1 VSRIADLQPIN
12 HPQEILMN
20 ASRLSRRRVLWALPG
35 SAALMSSSAFAQS
48 GPIKIGGTMPLT
60 GGNASIGKV
69 AQATAQ
75 IWADDI
81 NKRGG
86 LLGRKVEL
94 VIYDD
99 QTNPTLVPGLY
110 TKLLDVDKVDLLA
123 GTGTN
128 LVAPAMPLLIERKR
142 LIVANLALAVNDPFN
157 YDKYFQIMPYGAN
170 GKEELAR
177 GFFEIAAKL
186 NPKPKTVALVGADAE
201 FANNALEGAREHAKR
216 LGFRV
221 VYDKS
226 YPPNQVDFLSV
237 VRAIAATKPD
247 LVFVGSYVADTSGLV
262 RAAAEVKLKCTMFGG
277 AMVGLQVAA
286 LKQQLSGV
294 INGVVNYELYLP
306 EPTMQFQGTRELI
319 NRYRA
324 VAGAQGLDQLGFYVP
339 PTTFAQLQVL
349 EQAVTATKS
358 LQDEVLADYLRKNSF
373 KTVMGD
379 IRFGARGEWAEP
391 RILMT
396 QFQKV
401 NGKELGQFDQPGT
414 QVILYPEKF
423 KSGQLVTP
431 FPIGG

>member
-1 VSRIADLQPIN
+1 
-12 HPQEILMN
+12 MN
-20 ASRLSRRRVLWALPG
+20 MSSLSRRRVLWALPG
-35 SAALMSSSAFAQS
+35 SAALMSSPSFAQS

-75 IWADDI
+75 IWADDV

-142 LIVANLALAVNDPFN
+142 LMVANLALAVNDPFN
-157 YDKYFQIMPYGAN
+157 YDKYFQIMPYGPN
-170 GKEELAR
+170 GKDELAR

-324 VAGAQGLDQLGFYVP
+324 VASAQGLDQLGFYVP

-423 KSGQLVTP
+423 KSGQLAAP
-431 FPIGG
+431 FPLGG

>member
-1 VSRIADLQPIN
+1 
-12 HPQEILMN
+12 MN
-20 ASRLSRRRVLWALPG
+20 MSSLSRRRVLWALPG
-35 SAALMSSSAFAQS
+35 SAALMSSPSFAQS
-48 GPIKIGGTMPLT
+48 GPIKIGGTLPLT

-75 IWADDI
+75 IWAEDI

-94 VIYDD
+94 MFYDD

-157 YDKYFQIMPYGAN
+157 YDKYFQIMPYGPN
-170 GKEELAR
+170 GKDELAR

-286 LKQQLSGV
+286 LKQQLAGV

-324 VAGAQGLDQLGFYVP
+324 VASAQGLDQLGFYVP
-339 PTTFAQLQVL
+339 PTTFAQLQVI

-423 KSGQLVTP
+423 KSGQLATP

>member
-1 VSRIADLQPIN
+1 
-12 HPQEILMN
+12 MN
-20 ASRLSRRRVLWALPG
+20 MSSLSRRRVLWTLPG
-35 SAALMSSSAFAQS
+35 SAALMSSPSFAQS

-75 IWADDI
+75 IWADDV

-157 YDKYFQIMPYGAN
+157 YDKYFQIMPYGPN
-170 GKEELAR
+170 GKDELAR

-324 VAGAQGLDQLGFYVP
+324 VASAQGLDQLGFYVP

-423 KSGQLVTP
+423 KSGQLAAP
-431 FPIGG
+431 FPLGG

>member
-1 VSRIADLQPIN
+1 MSNLQARTRR
-12 HPQEILMN
+12 QILQ
-20 ASRLSRRRVLWALPG
+20 ALP
-35 SAALMSSSAFAQS
+35 AAATLAYHGLSWSQA
-48 GPIKIGGTMPLT
+48 GTIKIGTSLPLT

-69 AQATAQ
+69 AQATMQ
-75 IWADDI
+75 LWLEDI

-86 LLGRKVEL
+86 LMGRKVEF

-99 QTNPTLVPGLY
+99 QTNPTLTPGLY
-110 TKLLDVDKVDLLA
+110 TKLIDVDKVDVLL
-123 GTGTN
+123 GSGTN
-128 LVAPAMPLLIERKR
+128 MIAPAMPLIIERNR
-142 LIVANLALAVNDPFN
+142 LVVANLALAVNDPFE
-157 YDKYFQIMPYGAN
+157 YDKYFQLMAYGAD
-170 GKEELAR
+170 GKNELAR

-201 FANNALEGAREHAKR
+201 FANNALEGARNHAKR
-216 LGFRV
+216 LGFKV

-247 LVFVGSYVADTSGLV
+247 LVFVGSYVSDTSGLV

-286 LKQQLSGV
+286 LKQALSGV

-306 EPTMQFQGTRELI
+306 EPTMQFEGTKEVI
-319 NRYRA
+319 ARYRT
-324 VAGAQGLDQLGFYVP
+324 VAASQGLDPLGFYVP
-339 PTTFAQLQVL
+339 PTVYAQLQVV
-349 EQAVTATKS
+349 EQSVEATRS
-358 LQDEVLADYLRKNSF
+358 LNNDVLANHIRKTTF
-373 KTVMGD
+373 KTVAGD
-379 IRFGARGEWAEP
+379 VKFGAKGEWAEP

-401 NGKELGQFDQPGT
+401 NGKDLSQFDKAGT

-423 KSGQLVTP
+423 KSGQVITP
-431 FPIGG
+431 FPMGG

>member
-1 VSRIADLQPIN
+1 
-12 HPQEILMN
+12 MN
-20 ASRLSRRRVLWALPG
+20 SSSLSRRRVLWALPG
-35 SAALMSSSAFAQS
+35 SAALMSAPALSQA
-48 GPIKIGGTMPLT
+48 GPIKIGGTLPLT

-75 IWADDI
+75 IWAEDI

-110 TKLLDVDKVDLLA
+110 TKLLDVDKVDVLA

-142 LIVANLALAVNDPFN
+142 MIVANLALAVNDPFN
-157 YDKYFQIMPYGAN
+157 YDKYFQIMPYGPN
-170 GKEELAR
+170 GKDELAR
-177 GFFEIAAKL
+177 GFFEIAAKI

-201 FANNALEGAREHAKR
+201 FANNALEGARDHAKR

-339 PTTFAQLQVL
+339 PTTFAQLQVI

-358 LQDEVLADYLRKNSF
+358 LQDDVLADYLRKNTF

-401 NGKELGQFDQPGT
+401 NGKELGQFDQAGT

>member
-1 VSRIADLQPIN
+1 MT
-12 HPQEILMN
+12 HTHC
-20 ASRLSRRRVLWALPG
+20 ASRRDLLK
-35 SAALMSSSAFAQS
+35 AAGAATGLAYSGLGMAQNA
-48 GPIKIGGTMPLT
+48 PIRLGGTLPLT

-69 AQATAQ
+69 AQATMQ
-75 IWADDI
+75 IWLEEI
-81 NKRGG
+81 NKKGG

-110 TKLLDVDKVDLLA
+110 TKLIDVDKVDVLI

-128 LVAPAMPLLIERKR
+128 LIAPAMPLIMERDK
-142 LIVANLALAVNDPFN
+142 LMVGNLALAVNDSFN
-157 YDKYFQIMPYGAN
+157 YDKYFQLMAYGPS
-170 GKEELAR
+170 GKSELAK
-177 GFFEIAAKL
+177 GFFEVAAKL

-216 LGFRV
+216 LGMKI

-237 VRAIAATKPD
+237 VRSIAATKPD

-286 LKQQLSGV
+286 LKQALSGV

-306 EPTMQFQGTRELI
+306 EPTMQFEGIKEVI
-319 NRYRA
+319 AKYRK
-324 VAGAQGLDQLGFYVP
+324 VASSQGLDPLGFYVP
-339 PTTFAQLQVL
+339 PTTYSQLQVV
-349 EQAVTATKS
+349 EQSIQATQS
-358 LQDEVLADYLRKNSF
+358 LDNNVLAHHIRKTTF
-373 KTVMGD
+373 KTVAGD

-401 NGKELGQFDQPGT
+401 QGKDLNQFDRPGT

-423 KSGQLVTP
+423 KSGQVITP
-431 FPIGG
+431 YPIGG

>member
-1 VSRIADLQPIN
+1 
-12 HPQEILMN
+12 MN
-20 ASRLSRRRVLWALPG
+20 MSSLSRRRVLWALPG
-35 SAALMSSSAFAQS
+35 SAALMSSPSFAQS

-75 IWADDI
+75 IWADDV

-142 LIVANLALAVNDPFN
+142 LMVANLALAVNDPFN
-157 YDKYFQIMPYGAN
+157 YDKYFQIMPYGPN
-170 GKEELAR
+170 GKDELAR

-201 FANNALEGAREHAKR
+201 FANNALEGARDHAKR

-324 VAGAQGLDQLGFYVP
+324 VASAQGLDQLGFYVP

-423 KSGQLVTP
+423 KSGQLAAP
-431 FPIGG
+431 FPLGG

>member
-1 VSRIADLQPIN
+1 
-12 HPQEILMN
+12 MN
-20 ASRLSRRRVLWALPG
+20 MSSLSRRRVLWALPG
-35 SAALMSSSAFAQS
+35 SAALMSSPSFAQS

-157 YDKYFQIMPYGAN
+157 YDKYFQIMPYGPN
-170 GKEELAR
+170 GKDELAR

-324 VAGAQGLDQLGFYVP
+324 VASAQGLDQLGFYVP

-379 IRFGARGEWAEP
+379 IRFGTRGEWAEP

-401 NGKELGQFDQPGT
+401 SGKELGQFDQPGT

-423 KSGQLVTP
+423 KSGQLAAP

>member
-1 VSRIADLQPIN
+1 MEKSMN
-12 HPQEILMN
+12 HPR
-20 ASRLSRRRVLWALPG
+20 STSRRDLLK
-35 SAALMSSSAFAQS
+35 AAGAATGLAYSGLGMAQNA
-48 GPIKIGGTMPLT
+48 PIRLGGTLPLT

-69 AQATAQ
+69 AQATMQ
-75 IWADDI
+75 IWLEEI
-81 NKRGG
+81 NKKGG

-110 TKLLDVDKVDLLA
+110 TKLIDVDKVDVLI

-128 LVAPAMPLLIERKR
+128 LIAPAMPLIMERDK
-142 LIVANLALAVNDPFN
+142 LMVGNLALAVNDSFN
-157 YDKYFQIMPYGAN
+157 YDKYFQLMAYGPS
-170 GKEELAR
+170 GKSELAK
-177 GFFEIAAKL
+177 GFFEVAAKL

-216 LGFRV
+216 LGMKI

-237 VRAIAATKPD
+237 VRSIAATKPD

-286 LKQQLSGV
+286 LKQALSGV

-306 EPTMQFQGTRELI
+306 EPTMQFEGI
-319 NRYRA
+319 KDVIAKYRK
-324 VAGAQGLDQLGFYVP
+324 VASSQGLDPLGFYVP
-339 PTTFAQLQVL
+339 PTTYSQLQVV
-349 EQAVTATKS
+349 EQSIQATQS
-358 LQDEVLADYLRKNSF
+358 LDNNVLAHHIRKTTF
-373 KTVMGD
+373 KTVAGD

-401 NGKELGQFDQPGT
+401 QGKDLNQFDRPGT

-423 KSGQLVTP
+423 KSGQVITP
-431 FPIGG
+431 YPIGG

>member
-1 VSRIADLQPIN
+1 
-12 HPQEILMN
+12 MN
-20 ASRLSRRRVLWALPG
+20 LSSLSRRRVLWALPG
-35 SAALMSSSAFAQS
+35 SAALMSSPSFAQS
-48 GPIKIGGTMPLT
+48 GPIKIGGTLPLT

-157 YDKYFQIMPYGAN
+157 YDKYFQIMPYGPN
-170 GKEELAR
+170 GKDELAR

-201 FANNALEGAREHAKR
+201 FANNALEGARDHAKR

-324 VAGAQGLDQLGFYVP
+324 VASAQGLDQLGFYVP

-423 KSGQLVTP
+423 KSGQLAAP
-431 FPIGG
+431 FPLGG

>member
-1 VSRIADLQPIN
+1 MNTSRF
-12 HPQEILMN
+12 
-20 ASRLSRRRVLWALPG
+20 SRRRVLWALPG
-35 SAALMSSSAFAQS
+35 SAALMTAPSFAQS
-48 GPIKIGGTMPLT
+48 GPIKIGGTLPLT

-75 IWADDI
+75 IWAEDI

-94 VIYDD
+94 MFYDD

-128 LVAPAMPLLIERKR
+128 LVAPAMPLLMERKR
-142 LIVANLALAVNDPFN
+142 MIVANLALAVNDPFN
-157 YDKYFQIMPYGAN
+157 YDKYFQIMPYGPN
-170 GKEELAR
+170 GKDELAR

-201 FANNALEGAREHAKR
+201 FANNALEGARDHAKR

-247 LVFVGSYVADTSGLV
+247 LVFVGSYVADTSGLI

-324 VAGAQGLDQLGFYVP
+324 VASAQGLDQLGFYVP
-339 PTTFAQLQVL
+339 PTTFAQLQVI

-401 NGKELGQFDQPGT
+401 NGKELAQFDQPGT

-423 KSGQLVTP
+423 RSGQLATP
-431 FPIGG
+431 YPIGG

>member
-1 VSRIADLQPIN
+1 
-12 HPQEILMN
+12 MN
-20 ASRLSRRRVLWALPG
+20 LSSLSRRRVLWALPG
-35 SAALMSSSAFAQS
+35 SAALMSSPSFAQS
-48 GPIKIGGTMPLT
+48 GPIKIGGTLPLT

-75 IWADDI
+75 IWADDV

-157 YDKYFQIMPYGAN
+157 YDKYFQIMPYGPN
-170 GKEELAR
+170 GKDELAR

-201 FANNALEGAREHAKR
+201 FANNALEGARDHAKR

-237 VRAIAATKPD
+237 LRAIAATKPD

-324 VAGAQGLDQLGFYVP
+324 VASAQGLDQLGFYVP
-339 PTTFAQLQVL
+339 PTTFAQLQVI

-423 KSGQLVTP
+423 KSGQLAAP
-431 FPIGG
+431 FPLGG

>member
-1 VSRIADLQPIN
+1 
-12 HPQEILMN
+12 MN
-20 ASRLSRRRVLWALPG
+20 VSRLSRRRVLWALPG
-35 SAALMSSSAFAQS
+35 SAALMSSPAFAQS
-48 GPIKIGGTMPLT
+48 GPIKIGGTLPLT

-75 IWADDI
+75 IWAEDI

-94 VIYDD
+94 MFYDD

-110 TKLLDVDKVDLLA
+110 TKLLDVDKVDLIA

-142 LIVANLALAVNDPFN
+142 LVVANLALAVNDPFN
-157 YDKYFQIMPYGAN
+157 YDKYFQIMPYGPN
-170 GKEELAR
+170 GKDELAR
-177 GFFEIAAKL
+177 GFFEIAAKI

-294 INGVVNYELYLP
+294 VKGVVNYELYLP

-324 VAGAQGLDQLGFYVP
+324 VAGTQGLDQLGFYVP
-339 PTTFAQLQVL
+339 PTTYAQLQVI

-358 LQDEVLADYLRKNSF
+358 LQDDVLADYLRKNTF

-401 NGKELGQFDQPGT
+401 NGKELGQFDQTGT

-423 KSGQLVTP
+423 KSGQLATP

>member
-1 VSRIADLQPIN
+1 MAFN
-12 HPQEILMN
+12 HF
-20 ASRLSRRRVLWALPG
+20 RTRRSLIQ
-35 SAALMSSSAFAQS
+35 AAGAATSLVYAGQGFAQNA
-48 GPIKIGGTMPLT
+48 PIKFGGSLPLT

-69 AQATAQ
+69 AHATMQ
-75 IWADDI
+75 IWLEDI
-81 NKRGG
+81 NKKGG

-99 QTNPTLVPGLY
+99 QTNPTLIPGLY
-110 TKLLDVDKVDLLA
+110 TKLLDVDKIDVVV

-128 LVAPAMPLLIERKR
+128 LIAPAMPLIMERNK
-142 LIVANLALAVNDPFN
+142 LIVGNLALAVNEAFG
-157 YDKYFQIMPYGAN
+157 YDKYFQLMAYGPD
-170 GKEELAR
+170 GKNELAK
-177 GFFEIAAKL
+177 GFFEVAAKL

-201 FANNALEGAREHAKR
+201 FANNALEGARGHAKR
-216 LGFRV
+216 LGLKV

-226 YPPNQVDFLSV
+226 YPPNQVDFLSI

-286 LKQQLSGV
+286 LKQALSGV

-306 EPTMQFQGTRELI
+306 EPTMQFEGMKEVIQ
-319 NRYRA
+319 RYRA
-324 VAGAQGLDQLGFYVP
+324 VAATQGLDPLGFYVP
-339 PTTFAQLQVL
+339 PTTYAQMQVV
-349 EQAVTATKS
+349 EQAVRATQT
-358 LQDEVLADYLRKNSF
+358 LNNETLADHIRKTTF
-373 KTVMGD
+373 KTVAGD
-379 IRFGARGEWAEP
+379 VKFGPSGEWAEP

-401 NGKELGQFDQPGT
+401 QGKDMAQFDRPGT

-423 KSGQLVTP
+423 KSGQLITP
-431 FPIGG
+431 FPMGN

>member
-1 VSRIADLQPIN
+1 
-12 HPQEILMN
+12 MN
-20 ASRLSRRRVLWALPG
+20 LSSLSRRRVLWALPG
-35 SAALMSSSAFAQS
+35 SAALMSSPSFAQS
-48 GPIKIGGTMPLT
+48 GPIKIGGTLPLT

-75 IWADDI
+75 IWADDV

-157 YDKYFQIMPYGAN
+157 YDKYFQIMPYGPN
-170 GKEELAR
+170 GKDELAR

-201 FANNALEGAREHAKR
+201 FANNALEGARDHAKR

-324 VAGAQGLDQLGFYVP
+324 VASAQGLDQLGFYVP
-339 PTTFAQLQVL
+339 PTTFAQLQVI

-423 KSGQLVTP
+423 KSGQLAAP
-431 FPIGG
+431 FPLGG

>member
-1 VSRIADLQPIN
+1 
-12 HPQEILMN
+12 MN

-75 IWADDI
+75 IWVDDI

-110 TKLLDVDKVDLLA
+110 TKLLDVDKVDLLV

-142 LIVANLALAVNDPFN
+142 LIVANLALAVNDPFS
-157 YDKYFQIMPYGAN
+157 YDKYFQIMPYGPN
-170 GKEELAR
+170 GKDELAR

-324 VAGAQGLDQLGFYVP
+324 VASAQGLDQLGFYVP

>member
-1 VSRIADLQPIN
+1 
-12 HPQEILMN
+12 MN
-20 ASRLSRRRVLWALPG
+20 PSSLSRRRVLWALPG
-35 SAALMSSSAFAQS
+35 SAALMSAPALAQA
-48 GPIKIGGTMPLT
+48 GPIKIGGTLPLT

-75 IWADDI
+75 IWAEDI

-94 VIYDD
+94 VFYDD

-157 YDKYFQIMPYGAN
+157 YDKYFQIMPYGPN
-170 GKEELAR
+170 GKDELAR

-324 VAGAQGLDQLGFYVP
+324 VAATQGLDQLGFYVP
-339 PTTFAQLQVL
+339 PTTFAQLQVI

-358 LQDEVLADYLRKNSF
+358 LQDEVLADYLRKNLF

-401 NGKELGQFDQPGT
+401 NGKELAQFDQPGT

-423 KSGQLVTP
+423 KSGQLATP

>member
-1 VSRIADLQPIN
+1 
-12 HPQEILMN
+12 MN
-20 ASRLSRRRVLWALPG
+20 LSSLSRRRVLWALPG
-35 SAALMSSSAFAQS
+35 SAALMSSPSFAQS

-75 IWADDI
+75 IWADDV

-142 LIVANLALAVNDPFN
+142 LMVANLALAVNDPFN
-157 YDKYFQIMPYGAN
+157 YDKYFQIMPYGPN
-170 GKEELAR
+170 GKDELAR

-324 VAGAQGLDQLGFYVP
+324 VASAQGLDQLGFYVP

-423 KSGQLVTP
+423 KSGQLAAP
-431 FPIGG
+431 FPLGG

>member
-1 VSRIADLQPIN
+1 
-12 HPQEILMN
+12 MN
-20 ASRLSRRRVLWALPG
+20 LSSLSRRRVLWALPG
-35 SAALMSSSAFAQS
+35 SAALMSSPSFAQS
-48 GPIKIGGTMPLT
+48 GPIKIGGTLPLT

-75 IWADDI
+75 IWADDV

-142 LIVANLALAVNDPFN
+142 LMVANLALAVNDPFN
-157 YDKYFQIMPYGAN
+157 YDKYFQIMPYGPN
-170 GKEELAR
+170 GKDELAR

-324 VAGAQGLDQLGFYVP
+324 VASAQGLDQLGFYVP

-423 KSGQLVTP
+423 KSGQLAAP
-431 FPIGG
+431 FPLGG

>member
-1 VSRIADLQPIN
+1 
-12 HPQEILMN
+12 MN
-20 ASRLSRRRVLWALPG
+20 LSSLSRRRVLWALPG
-35 SAALMSSSAFAQS
+35 SAALMSSPSFAQS

-142 LIVANLALAVNDPFN
+142 LMVANLALAVNDPFN
-157 YDKYFQIMPYGAN
+157 YDKYFQIMPYGPN
-170 GKEELAR
+170 GKDELAR

-319 NRYRA
+319 NRYRS
-324 VAGAQGLDQLGFYVP
+324 VASAQGLDQLGFYVP
-339 PTTFAQLQVL
+339 PTTFAQLQVI

-423 KSGQLVTP
+423 KSGQLAAP
-431 FPIGG
+431 FPLGG

>member
-1 VSRIADLQPIN
+1 
-12 HPQEILMN
+12 MN
-20 ASRLSRRRVLWALPG
+20 MSNLSRRRVLWALPG
-35 SAALMSSSAFAQS
+35 SAALMSSPTFAQS
-48 GPIKIGGTMPLT
+48 GPIKIGGTLPLT

-75 IWADDI
+75 IWAEDI

-94 VIYDD
+94 MFYDD

-142 LIVANLALAVNDPFN
+142 LMVANLALAVNDPFN
-157 YDKYFQIMPYGAN
+157 YDKYFQIMPYGPN
-170 GKEELAR
+170 GKDELAR
-177 GFFEIAAKL
+177 GFFEIAAKI

-306 EPTMQFQGTRELI
+306 EPTMQFQGTKELI

-324 VAGAQGLDQLGFYVP
+324 VASAQGLDQLGFYVP
-339 PTTFAQLQVL
+339 PTTFAQLQVI

-358 LQDEVLADYLRKNSF
+358 LQDETLADYLRKNTF

-423 KSGQLVTP
+423 KSGQLATP

>member
-1 VSRIADLQPIN
+1 
-12 HPQEILMN
+12 MN
-20 ASRLSRRRVLWALPG
+20 LSSLSRRRVLWALPG
-35 SAALMSSSAFAQS
+35 SAALMSSPSFAQS
-48 GPIKIGGTMPLT
+48 GPIKIGGTLPLT

-142 LIVANLALAVNDPFN
+142 LMVANLALAVNDPFN
-157 YDKYFQIMPYGAN
+157 YDKYFQIMPYGPN
-170 GKEELAR
+170 GKDELAR

-324 VAGAQGLDQLGFYVP
+324 VASAQGLDQLGFYVP

-423 KSGQLVTP
+423 KSGQLAAP
-431 FPIGG
+431 FPLGG

>member
-1 VSRIADLQPIN
+1 
-12 HPQEILMN
+12 
-20 ASRLSRRRVLWALPG
+20 
-35 SAALMSSSAFAQS
+35 MSSPSFAQS

-157 YDKYFQIMPYGAN
+157 YDKYFQIMPYGPN
-170 GKEELAR
+170 GKDELAR

-324 VAGAQGLDQLGFYVP
+324 VASAQGLDQLGFYVP

-379 IRFGARGEWAEP
+379 IRFGTRGEWAEP

-401 NGKELGQFDQPGT
+401 SGKELGQFDQPGT

-423 KSGQLVTP
+423 KSGQLAAP

>member
-1 VSRIADLQPIN
+1 
-12 HPQEILMN
+12 MN
-20 ASRLSRRRVLWALPG
+20 MSSLSRRRVLWALPG
-35 SAALMSSSAFAQS
+35 SAALMSSPSFGQS

-75 IWADDI
+75 IWADDV

-142 LIVANLALAVNDPFN
+142 LMVANLALAVNDPFN
-157 YDKYFQIMPYGAN
+157 YDKYFQIMPYGPN
-170 GKEELAR
+170 GKDELAR

-201 FANNALEGAREHAKR
+201 FANNALEGARDHAKR

-324 VAGAQGLDQLGFYVP
+324 VASAQGLDQLGFYVP
-339 PTTFAQLQVL
+339 PTTFAQLQVI

-423 KSGQLVTP
+423 KSGQLAAP
-431 FPIGG
+431 FPLGG

>member
-1 VSRIADLQPIN
+1 
-12 HPQEILMN
+12 MN
-20 ASRLSRRRVLWALPG
+20 VSRLSRRRVLWALPG
-35 SAALMSSSAFAQS
+35 SAALMSSPAFAQS
-48 GPIKIGGTMPLT
+48 GPIKIGGTLPLT

-75 IWADDI
+75 IWAEDI

-94 VIYDD
+94 MFYDD

-110 TKLLDVDKVDLLA
+110 TKLLDVDKVDLIA

-142 LIVANLALAVNDPFN
+142 LVVANLALAVNDPFN
-157 YDKYFQIMPYGAN
+157 YDKYFQIMPYGPN
-170 GKEELAR
+170 GKDELAR
-177 GFFEIAAKL
+177 GFFEIAAKI

-294 INGVVNYELYLP
+294 VNGVVNYELYLP

-324 VAGAQGLDQLGFYVP
+324 VAATQGLDQLGFYVP
-339 PTTFAQLQVL
+339 PTTYAQLQVI

-358 LQDEVLADYLRKNSF
+358 LQDDVLADYLRKNTF

-423 KSGQLVTP
+423 KSGQLATP

>member
-1 VSRIADLQPIN
+1 
-12 HPQEILMN
+12 
-20 ASRLSRRRVLWALPG
+20 
-35 SAALMSSSAFAQS
+35 MSSPAFAQS
-48 GPIKIGGTMPLT
+48 GPIKIGGTLPLT

-75 IWADDI
+75 IWAEDI

-94 VIYDD
+94 MFYDD

-110 TKLLDVDKVDLLA
+110 TKLLDVDKVDLIA

-142 LIVANLALAVNDPFN
+142 LVVANLALAVNDPFN
-157 YDKYFQIMPYGAN
+157 YDKYFQIMPYGPN
-170 GKEELAR
+170 GKDELAR
-177 GFFEIAAKL
+177 GFFEIAAKI

-294 INGVVNYELYLP
+294 VNGVVNYELYLP

-324 VAGAQGLDQLGFYVP
+324 VAGTQGLDQLGFYVP
-339 PTTFAQLQVL
+339 PTTYAQLQVI

-358 LQDEVLADYLRKNSF
+358 LQDDVLADYLRKNTF

-401 NGKELGQFDQPGT
+401 NGKELGQFDQTGT

>member
-1 VSRIADLQPIN
+1 
-12 HPQEILMN
+12 MN
-20 ASRLSRRRVLWALPG
+20 MSSLSRRRVLWALPG
-35 SAALMSSSAFAQS
+35 SAALMSSPSFAQS

-75 IWADDI
+75 IWADDV

-157 YDKYFQIMPYGAN
+157 YDKYFQIMPYGPN
-170 GKEELAR
+170 GKDELAR

-324 VAGAQGLDQLGFYVP
+324 VASAQGLDQLGFYVP
-339 PTTFAQLQVL
+339 PTTFAQLQVI

-423 KSGQLVTP
+423 KSGQLAAP
-431 FPIGG
+431 FPLGG

>member
-1 VSRIADLQPIN
+1 
-12 HPQEILMN
+12 MN
-20 ASRLSRRRVLWALPG
+20 MSSLSRRRVLWTLPG
-35 SAALMSSSAFAQS
+35 SAALMSSPSFAQS

-75 IWADDI
+75 IWADDV

-142 LIVANLALAVNDPFN
+142 LMVANLALAVNDPFN
-157 YDKYFQIMPYGAN
+157 YDKYFQIMPYGPN
-170 GKEELAR
+170 GKDELAR

-324 VAGAQGLDQLGFYVP
+324 VASAQGLDQLGFYVP

-423 KSGQLVTP
+423 KSGQLAAP
-431 FPIGG
+431 FPLGG

>member
-1 VSRIADLQPIN
+1 MIHTHSTA
-12 HPQEILMN
+12 
-20 ASRLSRRRVLWALPG
+20 RRNLIK
-35 SAALMSSSAFAQS
+35 AAGAATGLAYSGLGLAQTA
-48 GPIKIGGTMPLT
+48 PIKLGGTVPLT

-69 AQATAQ
+69 AQATMQ
-75 IWADDI
+75 IWLDDV
-81 NKRGG
+81 NKKGG
-86 LLGRKVEL
+86 ILGRKVEL

-99 QTNPTLVPGLY
+99 QTNPTLIPGLY
-110 TKLLDVDKVDLLA
+110 TKLIDVDKVDVLI

-128 LVAPAMPLLIERKR
+128 LIAPAMPLIMERKK
-142 LIVANLALAVNDPFN
+142 LMVGNLALAVNDPFN
-157 YDKYFQIMPYGAN
+157 YDKYFQLMAYGPD
-170 GKEELAR
+170 GKSELAK
-177 GFFEIAAKL
+177 GFFEVAAKL

-216 LGFRV
+216 LGLRV

-286 LKQQLSGV
+286 LKQALSGV

-306 EPTMQFQGTRELI
+306 EPTMQFEGMKEVI
-319 NRYRA
+319 ARYRTIA
-324 VAGAQGLDQLGFYVP
+324 ASQGLDPLGFYVP
-339 PTTFAQLQVL
+339 PTTYSQLQVV
-349 EQAVTATKS
+349 EQSINATKS
-358 LQDEVLADYLRKNSF
+358 LNSDVLADHMRKSTF
-373 KTVMGD
+373 KTVAGD
-379 IRFGARGEWAEP
+379 IRFGPRGEWAEP

-401 NGKELGQFDQPGT
+401 QGKELDQFDRPGT

-423 KSGQLVTP
+423 KSGQVITP

>member
-1 VSRIADLQPIN
+1 
-12 HPQEILMN
+12 MN
-20 ASRLSRRRVLWALPG
+20 LSSLSRRRVLWALPG
-35 SAALMSSSAFAQS
+35 SAALMSSPSFAQS
-48 GPIKIGGTMPLT
+48 GPIKIGGTLPLT

-142 LIVANLALAVNDPFN
+142 LMVANLALAVNDPFN
-157 YDKYFQIMPYGAN
+157 YDKYFQIMPYGPN
-170 GKEELAR
+170 GKDELAR

-201 FANNALEGAREHAKR
+201 FANNALEGARDHAKR

-324 VAGAQGLDQLGFYVP
+324 VASAQGLDQLGFYVP

-423 KSGQLVTP
+423 KSGQLAAP
-431 FPIGG
+431 FPLGG

>member
-1 VSRIADLQPIN
+1 
-12 HPQEILMN
+12 M
-20 ASRLSRRRVLWALPG
+20 
-35 SAALMSSSAFAQS
+35 
-48 GPIKIGGTMPLT
+48 
-60 GGNASIGKV
+60 
-69 AQATAQ
+69 
-75 IWADDI
+75 
-81 NKRGG
+81 
-86 LLGRKVEL
+86 
-94 VIYDD
+94 
-99 QTNPTLVPGLY
+99 
-110 TKLLDVDKVDLLA
+110 
-123 GTGTN
+123 
-128 LVAPAMPLLIERKR
+128 
-142 LIVANLALAVNDPFN
+142 
-157 YDKYFQIMPYGAN
+157 
-170 GKEELAR
+170 
-177 GFFEIAAKL
+177 
-186 NPKPKTVALVGADAE
+186 
-201 FANNALEGAREHAKR
+201 
-216 LGFRV
+216 

-339 PTTFAQLQVL
+339 PTTFAQLQVI

-358 LQDEVLADYLRKNSF
+358 LQDEVLADYLRKNIF

-401 NGKELGQFDQPGT
+401 NGKELGQFDQAGT